1 MQPLRGLL
9 VLFAAAR
16 AELRVPSAPTDALL
30 EIVGG
35 DSVEVAW
42 APPLSDGGAA
52 IQSYQVEWDTNPGVA
67 EVQTV
72 TTSTYLG
79 ANELQTIRTFGK
91 DLCGNQPVRRVLVR
105 NRHRHAIEQASRRW
119 RGGRKILISTQA
131 RTWTRSS
138 SCGRSRGR
146 TARSSG

>member
-52 IQSYQVEWDTNPGVA
+52 VRSRA
-67 EVQTV
+67 E
-72 TTSTYLG
+72 SKIL
-79 ANELQTIRTFGK
+79 R
-91 DLCGNQPVRRVLVR
+91 PP
-105 NRHRHAIEQASRRW
+105 RHRRDACSMAWPCRF
-119 RGGRKILISTQA
+119 L
-131 RTWTRSS
+131 
-138 SCGRSRGR
+138 
-146 TARSSG
+146 TARRSQRGQVIACTRHTR

>member
-42 APPLSDGGAA
+42 APGAPA
-52 IQSYQVEWDTNPGVA
+52 AACW
-67 EVQTV
+67 
-72 TTSTYLG
+72 
-79 ANELQTIRTFGK
+79 
-91 DLCGNQPVRRVLVR
+91 RRL
-105 NRHRHAIEQASRRW
+105 HR
-119 RGGRKILISTQA
+119 A
-131 RTWTRSS
+131 RTAWEAAEDALAASS
-138 SCGRSRGR
+138 ASEAVGQ
-146 TARSSG
+146 AF

>member
-52 IQSYQVEWDTNPGVA
+52 LKPARARAAMSKRGLEPT
-67 EVQTV
+67 
-72 TTSTYLG
+72 
-79 ANELQTIRTFGK
+79 
-91 DLCGNQPVRRVLVR
+91 RR
-105 NRHRHAIEQASRRW
+105 RRME
-119 RGGRKILISTQA
+119 G
-131 RTWTRSS
+131 
-138 SCGRSRGR
+138 
-146 TARSSG
+146 

>member
-91 DLCGNQPVRRVLVR
+91 DVDEIQLVR
-105 NRHRHAIEQASRRW
+105 TLARPHREEQWVCLLYTSPSPRD
-119 RGGRKILISTQA
+119 
-131 RTWTRSS
+131 
-138 SCGRSRGR
+138 
-146 TARSSG
+146 

>member
-9 VLFAAAR
+9 ALFAAAR

-52 IQSYQVEWDTNPGVA
+52 VRSRA
-67 EVQTV
+67 E
-72 TTSTYLG
+72 SKIL
-79 ANELQTIRTFGK
+79 R
-91 DLCGNQPVRRVLVR
+91 PR
-105 NRHRHAIEQASRRW
+105 RHRRDACSTAWRCRCPTARRSPRGHAIAE
-119 RGGRKILISTQA
+119 K
-131 RTWTRSS
+131 
-138 SCGRSRGR
+138 
-146 TARSSG
+146 

>member
-52 IQSYQVEWDTNPGVA
+52 LKPARARAAMPKRGLWAQASAPAPKSAAFRVDDARAARDGAWRS
-67 EVQTV
+67 QT
-72 TTSTYLG
+72 TASWQPRRSRAPDETSTWAAAG
-79 ANELQTIRTFGK
+79 RDP
-91 DLCGNQPVRRVLVR
+91 DLP
-105 NRHRHAIEQASRRW
+105 I
-119 RGGRKILISTQA
+119 
-131 RTWTRSS
+131 
-138 SCGRSRGR
+138 RSRGLALR
-146 TARSSG
+146 QS

>member
-42 APPLSDGGAA
+42 APPLSDGSAA
-52 IQSYQVEWDTNPGVA
+52 V
-67 EVQTV
+67 
-72 TTSTYLG
+72 
-79 ANELQTIRTFGK
+79 
-91 DLCGNQPVRRVLVR
+91 
-105 NRHRHAIEQASRRW
+105 
-119 RGGRKILISTQA
+119 
-131 RTWTRSS
+131 
-138 SCGRSRGR
+138 
-146 TARSSG
+146 

>member
-52 IQSYQVEWDTNPGVA
+52 VRSRA
-67 EVQTV
+67 E
-72 TTSTYLG
+72 SKIL
-79 ANELQTIRTFGK
+79 R
-91 DLCGNQPVRRVLVR
+91 PP
-105 NRHRHAIEQASRRW
+105 RHRRDACSMAWRCRFPTARR
-119 RGGRKILISTQA
+119 SQ
-131 RTWTRSS
+131 
-138 SCGRSRGR
+138 RGR
-146 TARSSG
+146 IIAAK

>member
-52 IQSYQVEWDTNPGVA
+52 VQSYPVWKS
-67 EVQTV
+67 
-72 TTSTYLG
+72 TSASG
-79 ANELQTIRTFGK
+79 APDNSSLSHFS
-91 DLCGNQPVRRVLVR
+91 LL
-105 NRHRHAIEQASRRW
+105 ASRR
-119 RGGRKILISTQA
+119 
-131 RTWTRSS
+131 
-138 SCGRSRGR
+138 
-146 TARSSG
+146 

>member
-52 IQSYQVEWDTNPGVA
+52 VRSRVESKILRPPRHRRDACSMAWRCRFL
-67 EVQTV
+67 
-72 TTSTYLG
+72 TSTR
-79 ANELQTIRTFGK
+79 RTG
-91 DLCGNQPVRRVLVR
+91 
-105 NRHRHAIEQASRRW
+105 
-119 RGGRKILISTQA
+119 
-131 RTWTRSS
+131 
-138 SCGRSRGR
+138 
-146 TARSSG
+146 